1 MQCRYLPRRHP
12 MPTSQPN
19 AHARYTY
26 ADYLTWPDDQ
36 RWELLEGEPRLMS
49 PGPNRRHQELLMAL
63 GSRLYDYL
71 QGKTCRIYPAPF
83 DVRLA
88 KAGEPDEN
96 VDTVVQ
102 PDLIV
107 VCDPAKLDD
116 RGCRGAPDLV
126 VEITSPST
134 ASLDHIRK
142 KALYERHG
150 VREYWLVHPVDRI
163 VMVYTLQPD
172 GSYGAPAVYGP
183 EDSLPVGIFEDF
195 SVDLKQLFRE

>member
-1 MQCRYLPRRHP
+1 MPLPADRPGDRF
-12 MPTSQPN
+12 
-19 AHARYTY
+19 TY
-26 ADYLTWPDDQ
+26 GDYLTWPDDQ
-36 RWELLEGEPRLMS
+36 RWELLEGKPRLMS
-49 PGPNRRHQELLMAL
+49 PGPNRRHQELLVELMVAFHAHL
-63 GSRLYDYL
+63 RD
-71 QGKTCRIYPAPF
+71 KPCRIYPAPF

-88 KAGEPDEN
+88 KAGEPDEK

-163 VMVYTLQPD
+163 VMVYTLRPD
-172 GSYGAPAVYGP
+172 GAYGAPAVYGP
-183 EDSLPVGIFEDF
+183 EDSLPVGILD
-195 SVDLKQLFRE
+195 DLSLDLGALFRE

>member
-1 MQCRYLPRRHP
+1 MPLPVDRPGDRF
-12 MPTSQPN
+12 
-19 AHARYTY
+19 TY
-26 ADYLTWPDDQ
+26 RDYLTWPEDQ

-49 PGPNRRHQELLMAL
+49 PGPNRRHQELLVELMVAFHT
-63 GSRLYDYL
+63 YL
-71 QGKTCRIYPAPF
+71 RDKPCRVYPAPF

-88 KAGEPDEN
+88 KAGEPDEA

-163 VMVYTLQPD
+163 AMIYTLRPD
-172 GSYGAPAVYGP
+172 GAYGAPAVYGP
-183 EDSLPVGIFEDF
+183 EDTLPVGIFDDF
-195 SVDLKQLFRE
+195 SLDLKQLFRE

>member
-1 MQCRYLPRRHP
+1 MPLPVDRPGDRF
-12 MPTSQPN
+12 
-19 AHARYTY
+19 TY
-26 ADYLTWPDDQ
+26 RDYLTWPEDQ

-49 PGPNRRHQELLMAL
+49 PGPNRRHQELLVELMVAFHT
-63 GSRLYDYL
+63 YL
-71 QGKTCRIYPAPF
+71 RDKPCRVYPAPF

-88 KAGEPDEN
+88 KAGEPDEA

-163 VMVYTLQPD
+163 AMIYTLRPD
-172 GSYGAPAVYGP
+172 SAYGAPAVYGP
-183 EDSLPVGIFEDF
+183 EDTLPVGIFDDF
-195 SVDLKQLFRE
+195 SLDLKQLFRE